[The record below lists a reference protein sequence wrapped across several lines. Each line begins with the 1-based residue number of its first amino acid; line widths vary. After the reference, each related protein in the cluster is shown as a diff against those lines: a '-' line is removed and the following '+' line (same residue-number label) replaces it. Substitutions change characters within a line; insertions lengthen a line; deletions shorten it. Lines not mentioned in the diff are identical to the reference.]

1 MHIDRGDWNGNSIAI
16 VLAVDGTIAIAVVVT
31 MADTIGVIVVHIR
44 VGVGVGVGAETSIA
58 SIAVGFHNV
67 SHVLTLLKLGRRMKI
82 VDIYFL
88 CMLHRAPKLL
98 RLRKTLFLSC
108 YCLFVFFFEVTM
120 VETLFLWYSQNGRI
134 DLNGLLENTLVNIQ
148 DGIRA

>member
-44 VGVGVGVGAETSIA
+44 VGVGVGVGVGAETSIA

-108 YCLFVFFFEVTM
+108 YCLFVFFF
-120 VETLFLWYSQNGRI
+120 
-134 DLNGLLENTLVNIQ
+134 
-148 DGIRA
+148 

>member
-1 MHIDRGDWNGNSIAI
+1 MHIDRGAVVDWNGNSIAI

-31 MADTIGVIVVHIR
+31 MADTIGVIVIHIR
-44 VGVGVGVGAETSIA
+44 VGVGVGIGAETSIA
-58 SIAVGFHNV
+58 SIAVGFHNI

-98 RLRKTLFLSC
+98 RLRKMLFLSC
-108 YCLFVFFFEVTM
+108 YCLFVFFLRLLWSKLSFFDTLKT
-120 VETLFLWYSQNGRI
+120 VESI
-134 DLNGLLENTLVNIQ
+134 
-148 DGIRA
+148 

>member
-1 MHIDRGDWNGNSIAI
+1 MHIDRGAVVDWNGNSIAI

-44 VGVGVGVGAETSIA
+44 VGVGVSVGAETSIA
-58 SIAVGFHNV
+58 SIAVGFHNI

-98 RLRKTLFLSC
+98 RLRKTLFLLC
-108 YCLFVFFFEVTM
+108 YCLFVFFLRLLWSKLSFFDTLKT
-120 VETLFLWYSQNGRI
+120 VESI
-134 DLNGLLENTLVNIQ
+134 
-148 DGIRA
+148 